1 MWGAIATALA
11 PTVGGI
17 LGNMLSS
24 GDRNGAVDATGRAM
38 QELIAVGM
46 PPDTAKRVI
55 MEKFQSAGMLDPEM
69 EKAINLNISKVAGIQ
84 EDPALKERQMSALN
98 LIAQRASGGLNAE
111 DRAKFNEL
119 RNQQAK
125 EQEAKQQQI
134 IQQYQMRGMGG
145 AGAELAAALAES
157 QSGANQASD
166 QGDRL
171 AAASSNTARE
181 AALQVLQGG
190 GTIRQQDFDVNKT
203 RATAEDE
210 MNRFNVA
217 NQIAQQT
224 RNVGTRNQAQE
235 RNLNNQ
241 QQIMNANI
249 GMENNERQRMNT
261 AAGEDWDRKLK
272 RATGMTS
279 AAKENA
285 DALNRRAT
293 QTRGMWSDIGSG
305 LGGGIG
311 KYLTQ
316 QGNNNAPVTTQ
327 TSFDSELDFNN
338 ISPRAKKFARSDY
351 DPSQA

>member
-1 MWGAIATALA
+1 
-11 PTVGGI
+11 
-17 LGNMLSS
+17 MLSS

-38 QELIAVGM
+38 QELINVGM

-55 MEKFQSAGMLDPEM
+55 LEKFQSAGMLDPEM

-125 EQEAKQQQI
+125 EQQAKQQQI

-181 AALQVLQGG
+181 AALQALQGG

-210 MNRFNVA
+210 MNRFNVN

-224 RNVGTRNQAQE
+224 RNVNTRNQAQE
-235 RNLNNQ
+235 QNLNNQ
-241 QQIMNANI
+241 QQIMNA
-249 GMENNERQRMNT
+249 
-261 AAGEDWDRKLK
+261 AGQDWDRKLQ

-279 AAKENA
+279 AAKNNA
-285 DALNRRAT
+285 EQLGIRANQTNR
-293 QTRGMWSDIGSG
+293 MWSQIGSG
-305 LGGGIG
+305 VGGGIAQ
-311 KYLTQ
+311 YLTQ
-316 QGNNNAPVTTQ
+316 KANDNGSVSTQ
-327 TSFDSELDFNN
+327 TSPDSELDFNN
-338 ISPRAKKFARSDY
+338 ISPTAKRFARSKY